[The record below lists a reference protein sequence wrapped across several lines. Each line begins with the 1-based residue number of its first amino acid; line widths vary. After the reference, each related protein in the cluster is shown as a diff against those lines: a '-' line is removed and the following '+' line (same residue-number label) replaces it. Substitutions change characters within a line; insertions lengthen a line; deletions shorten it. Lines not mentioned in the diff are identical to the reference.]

1 VTLREIIGRIRGKA
15 KAYEIKILK
24 RRSKKYGFIL
34 EKPKP
39 LAVSEMAIE
48 NYFKTCHKKE
58 ALLSYVIY
66 PFLGPVENHH
76 SNNQECFAIAEILNS
91 LGYNVDVINWD
102 NITFLPTKKYDLVI
116 DNHNNLVRLAD
127 YFTGTTKKIFHA
139 TNAHWL
145 YQNSVEYN
153 IHYNYFLNRGIAV
166 TPSRQITPSNS
177 VENCDAITMFGN
189 EFTAETY
196 GKFRSKVYHIP
207 MSVTT
212 RPGIV
217 TDRNISVAKRKFL
230 WLNSHGALLKGM
242 ATVIDAFAATPE
254 LDLFICSNLA
264 NDGRLQEVVEMEI
277 STNQNIKII
286 GWVDLEGDIF
296 KQLVKE
302 CAWVINTSFSEGG
315 GGSTLN
321 CMAKGLIPLISKSA
335 SISLPDKTGF
345 YINDNDANTLISVL
359 KKVCLLPDD
368 ELMERSVNASNFV
381 SENHTLEHFMKRY
394 EKFLVDILAVS
405 QPRLQ

>member
-1 VTLREIIGRIRGKA
+1 
-15 KAYEIKILK
+15 
-24 RRSKKYGFIL
+24 
-34 EKPKP
+34 
-39 LAVSEMAIE
+39 
-48 NYFKTCHKKE
+48 
-58 ALLSYVIY
+58 
-66 PFLGPVENHH
+66 
-76 SNNQECFAIAEILNS
+76 
-91 LGYNVDVINWD
+91 
-102 NITFLPTKKYDLVI
+102 
-116 DNHNNLVRLAD
+116 
-127 YFTGTTKKIFHA
+127 
-139 TNAHWL
+139 
-145 YQNSVEYN
+145 
-153 IHYNYFLNRGIAV
+153 
-166 TPSRQITPSNS
+166 
-177 VENCDAITMFGN
+177 
-189 EFTAETY
+189 
-196 GKFRSKVYHIP
+196 
-207 MSVTT
+207 
-212 RPGIV
+212 
-217 TDRNISVAKRKFL
+217 
-230 WLNSHGALLKGM
+230 
-242 ATVIDAFAATPE
+242 
-254 LDLFICSNLA
+254 
-264 NDGRLQEVVEMEI
+264 MEI
-277 STNQNIKII
+277 STNQNIKIM